1 MQTAYFPMRY
11 LRITQAYGS
20 KTSTHK
26 YGYPVDNAGKDTRID
41 GAWAPF
47 DGVVK
52 KIYKLGHSVWLE
64 STEKVLYADGTKD
77 YMTVMFTHDDNVS
90 NLKVGQVI
98 KQWTTF
104 YQEGTNNASG
114 NHVHIEVTKGK
125 FKGSG
130 WYKAPNGQWVTNN
143 PYKPEKAFVLKDVTV
158 LATGGLTWIKY
169 KAPTPAPKP
178 TPTPSKGDYKVVK
191 SIKGYVSSADAKAR
205 KNSNSTV
212 SSGTYYT
219 YNTAAGMR
227 NISRT
232 KGQPGWWINPGDN
245 VTPSA
250 PAKKYYTVK
259 KGDSLSV
266 IASRNGLTL
275 AKLLALAEN
284 AKYRK
289 NPNLINPGD
298 KVRVK

>member
-11 LRITQAYGS
+11 LRITQAYGA

-26 YGYPVDNAGKDTRID
+26 YGYPVDNAGKDTKID

-77 YMTVMFTHDDNVS
+77 YMTVMFTHDDDVS

-104 YQEGTNNASG
+104 YQEGTNNATG

-130 WYKAPNGQWVTNN
+130 WYQAPNGQWVTNN
-143 PYKPEKAFVLKDVTV
+143 PYPPEKAFVLKDVTV
-158 LATGGLTWIKY
+158 LATGGLNWIKY
-169 KAPTPAPKP
+169 KAPAKPSKP
-178 TPTPSKGDYKVVK
+178 TVKLAKVTSKIGANVRDKATTESKLSGSKTLKYGLTFDYTDIV
-191 SIKGYVSSADAKAR
+191 
-205 KNSNSTV
+205 
-212 SSGTYYT
+212 
-219 YNTAAGMR
+219 
-227 NISRT
+227 
-232 KGQPGWWINPGDN
+232 KGQKVTQYVNGKKVTSNEWVHSKVGNYVWRPLTN
-245 VTPSA
+245 V
-250 PAKKYYTVK
+250 
-259 KGDSLSV
+259 
-266 IASRNGLTL
+266 
-275 AKLLALAEN
+275 
-284 AKYRK
+284 
-289 NPNLINPGD
+289 
-298 KVRVK
+298 